1 MTSPHRSAAPFMP
14 FATLPHPREVI
25 RQFTP
30 NWFAVTMGTGIL
42 ALCLHALSDSWPL
55 LHGLAEG
62 LWWLNIA
69 LFLLCTTLYGLRW
82 VLFTQE
88 ARRVFAHGSVS
99 MFLGTIPMG
108 LATLIN
114 GLLLFAVP
122 RWGNGLVA
130 LAEALWWLDV
140 AMAMVCGV
148 AIPYAMFT
156 RQTHRI
162 EQMTAIWL
170 LPVVAAEVAAVSGG
184 LLVGHLAD
192 AEQQLLVVSLSYA
205 LWAYSV
211 PVALSI
217 MTILLLRLAL
227 HKLPHAN
234 MAASSWLTL
243 GPVATA
249 ALGMLTLGTQ
259 APTVFMAN
267 DLPALA
273 SVAQGGGVIVGLL
286 FWGLGLW
293 WLALAV
299 LITLRYFRDEVPF
312 NLGWWGF
319 TFPLGVYTLAT
330 LRLGEYLGIDLFHTI
345 GAGLAGCLV
354 LLWLTVTSRTAR
366 GAWRGELFVSP
377 CLADDEGKAHNPDK

>member
-1 MTSPHRSAAPFMP
+1 MTSTATHPLKP
-14 FATLPHPREVI
+14 FAALPHPREVI

-42 ALCLHALSDSWPL
+42 SLCLHALSDSWPPL
-55 LHGLAEG
+55 YGLAESI
-62 LWWLNIA
+62 WWLNVV
-69 LFLLCTTLYGLRW
+69 LFLLCTSLYGLRW

-122 RWGNGLVA
+122 RWGTGLVP

-140 AMAMVCGV
+140 AMALACGV

-184 LLVGHLAD
+184 LLVGYLVD
-192 AEQQLLVVSLSYA
+192 AQQQLLVLSLSYA

-234 MAASSWLTL
+234 MAASSWLAL

-249 ALGMLTLGTQ
+249 ALGMLTLGAQ
-259 APTVFMAN
+259 APGVFLAN
-267 DLPALA
+267 GLPALA
-273 SVAQGGGVIVGLL
+273 SVAQGTGVIAGLL
-286 FWGLGLW
+286 FWGLGFW
-293 WLALAV
+293 WLGLAA
-299 LITLRYFRDEVPF
+299 LITLRYVREGLPF

-319 TFPLGVYTLAT
+319 TFPLGAYALASV
-330 LRLGEYLGIDLFHTI
+330 RLGESLGLGLFHTL

-354 LLWLTVTSRTAR
+354 LLWLTVASRTLR
-366 GAWRGELFVSP
+366 GAWRGELFVAP
-377 CLADDEGKAHNPDK
+377 CLADDQ